1 MKAINKILMYISG
14 FLLVLFLL
22 LIVEFGCIQN
32 LFDNRVA
39 IEDATVGADD
49 WLIYVDDKPVERVK
63 HGLIVTKVPFALVN
77 PGNRKLTFCKSS
89 DGKGELLVIET
100 EVMKGKRYR
109 VTTVNNK
116 PVLEVLR
123 KK

>member
-1 MKAINKILMYISG
+1 MYISG